1 MSKIGRL
8 NKLKVIREVEFGVYL
23 DGEIHGEIL
32 LPRSDMLERYNIDDE
47 VEVFIYFDSED
58 RIIATTKKP
67 KLMVGEF
74 GHLKV
79 VSITTIGA
87 FLDWGLTKDL
97 FVPFNE
103 QKEIMEEG
111 NEYLVHAFFD
121 EKSNRI
127 AASSR
132 VERYSGSKSHNYV
145 DEQSVDL
152 IICTET
158 DLGFKA
164 IINNTNWGI
173 IYKNE
178 VFQKLIYGQK
188 IKGYIKKVRSD
199 GKIDLCLEKPGPQ
212 KIDGLSQAILDKL
225 IEKEGFLPI
234 TDKTSPEIISKMFG
248 VSKKTF
254 KKAVGALY
262 KRRLISIEKEGIS
275 LLAQGKPSRGGEK

>member
-23 DGEIHGEIL
+23 DGETHGEIL

-47 VEVFIYFDSED
+47 VDVFIYFDSED

-79 VSITTIGA
+79 VSITNLGA

-111 NEYLVHAFFD
+111 KEYLVYPFYD

-132 VERYSGSKSHNYV
+132 VERYSGNKTHNFIE
-145 DEQSVDL
+145 EQSVDL
-152 IICTET
+152 IICSES
-158 DLGFKA
+158 DLGYKA

-173 IYKNE
+173 LYKNE
-178 VFQKLIYGQK
+178 VFQKLKYGQK
-188 IKGYIKKVRSD
+188 INGYIKKVRID
-199 GKIDLCLEKPGPQ
+199 GKIDLSLEKPGPK

-225 IEKEGFLPI
+225 IENEGYLPI
-234 TDKTSPEIISKMFG
+234 TDKTSPEIISQMFG
-248 VSKKTF
+248 VSKKTY
-254 KKAVGALY
+254 KKAIGALY
-262 KRRLISIEKEGIS
+262 KRKHIILEKDGIKLISN
-275 LLAQGKPSRGGEK
+275 

>member
-132 VERYSGSKSHNYV
+132 VERYSGSKTHNFV
-145 DEQSVDL
+145 EEQSVEL
-152 IICTET
+152 IVCTET
-158 DLGFKA
+158 DLGYKA
-164 IINNTNWGI
+164 IINNTSWGI

-178 VFQKLIYGQK
+178 VFKKLRYGQK

-199 GKIDLCLEKPGPQ
+199 GKIDLSLEKPGPQ
-212 KIDGLSQAILDKL
+212 KVDSLSQSILDKL
-225 IEKEGFLPI
+225 NENEGFLPI

-248 VSKKTF
+248 VSKKTY
-254 KKAVGALY
+254 KKAIGALY
-262 KRRLISIEKEGIS
+262 KRKHIVLEKDGIKLISN
-275 LLAQGKPSRGGEK
+275 

>member
-8 NKLKVIREVEFGVYL
+8 NRLKVIREVEFGVYL

-58 RIIATTKKP
+58 RIIATTKRP

-74 GHLKV
+74 GHLRV
-79 VSITTIGA
+79 VSITNIGA

-111 NEYLVHAFFD
+111 REYLVHAFYD

-132 VERYSGSKSHNYV
+132 VERYSGSKTHNFIE
-145 DEQSVDL
+145 EQSVDL
-152 IICTET
+152 IICSET

-164 IINNTNWGI
+164 IINNANWGV

-178 VFQKLIYGQK
+178 VFQKLNYGQK
-188 IKGYIKKVRSD
+188 IKGYIKKVRND

-225 IEKEGFLPI
+225 IEREGFLPI

-248 VSKKTF
+248 VSKKTY
-254 KKAVGALY
+254 KKAIGALY
-262 KRRLISIEKEGIS
+262 KRKHIILEKDGIRLI
-275 LLAQGKPSRGGEK
+275 AN